1 MLVFIV
7 SLMSVEH
14 SSTTSQTSSTS
25 LVLYGLVN
33 PFSLIPQSHI
43 LFLISL
49 ICLFLLKEI
58 DNSHPE
64 YSEAK
69 KLLSMLEY
77 FNSVPEEY
85 VPTNSLLREFIGG
98 SIFYEK

>member
-1 MLVFIV
+1 MQIA
-7 SLMSVEH
+7 
-14 SSTTSQTSSTS
+14 
-25 LVLYGLVN
+25 VLKDYA
-33 PFSLIPQSHI
+33 IP
-43 LFLISL
+43 
-49 ICLFLLKEI
+49 LLKEI

-77 FNSVPEEY
+77 FNSVPAEY

-98 SIFYEK
+98 SIFE